1 MKMAILGP
9 LKRRYEI
16 IRLIKE
22 GKRIF
27 DSVSFF
33 PIPYITIETR
43 RGNFFVR
50 YKNKDLTEFDCV
62 LPRIPRS
69 YRTFGFVLLS
79 YLEKR
84 VFCPIKPMSLFLSHN
99 KFLTLL
105 VLKEKEILVP
115 KTYLALKRNVTEG
128 ILDEVG
134 YPVVLK
140 LLYGSLGRGVM
151 FVDSKESA
159 ISVMDTLERF
169 KEPIFVEEYI
179 PNPGEDIRLYL
190 IGHQTVASMKRKVKR
205 EERRANIG
213 VGGKGIKYEV
223 PEKYADIASRAS
235 RALGMEVCGIDM
247 IEGPKGVFVIEANV
261 NAQFK
266 GLESVTGRNVA
277 RAIVEYMKERVT

>member
-9 LKRRYEI
+9 LERGYET

-22 GKRIF
+22 GKKVF

-33 PIPYITIETR
+33 PIPYVTVEAKK
-43 RGNFFVR
+43 GNFSVR
-50 YKNKDLTEFDCV
+50 CKNKDLTEFDCV

-69 YRTFGFVLLS
+69 YRTFGFIVLS
-79 YLEKR
+79 FLEKS
-84 VFCPIKPMSLFLSHN
+84 VFCPIKPISLFLSHN

-105 VLKEKEILVP
+105 VLKEKELPVP
-115 KTYLALKRNVTEG
+115 KTYLALKRNVTVD

-134 YPVVLK
+134 YPIVLK

-169 KEPIFVEEYI
+169 KEPIFVEEYV
-179 PNPGEDIRLYL
+179 PNPGEDIRVYL
-190 IGHQTVASMKRKVKR
+190 VGHQVIASMKRKVKKD
-205 EERRANIG
+205 ERRANIG
-213 VGGKGIKYEV
+213 IGGKGIKYEI
-223 PEKYADIASRAS
+223 PEEYADIASKAS
-235 RALGMEVCGIDM
+235 EALGMEICGIDI
-247 IEGPKGVFVIEANV
+247 IEGPKGPLIIEANV
-261 NAQFK
+261 SAQFK
-266 GLESVTGRNVA
+266 GLESVTGYNVA